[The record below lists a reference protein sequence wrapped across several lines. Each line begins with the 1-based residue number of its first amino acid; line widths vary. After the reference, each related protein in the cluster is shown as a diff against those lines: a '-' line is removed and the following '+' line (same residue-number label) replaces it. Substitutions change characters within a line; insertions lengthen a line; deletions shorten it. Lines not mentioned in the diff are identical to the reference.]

1 VLKEANV
8 KIILAPISL
17 GELVDK
23 ITILKIKIS
32 KLDTIKLALAKNE
45 LDLLNVL
52 YQSLEVHVKDDLIK
66 ILGDVNLK
74 LWEIEDAIREK
85 ESSNSFDIEFIN
97 LARSVYI
104 ENDKRAEIKNKIN
117 ILYGSIIRDQKSY
130 KTY

>member
-1 VLKEANV
+1 M